1 LASTNENEKGLKIQC
16 RGYTRFVNF
25 LEMRRSRTAQR
36 VVERAGGGSR
46 VMELG
51 ATVVFLADGWSRG
64 APSSLPGSTSGGKT
78 AALRRDFSDADFAD
92 IAGAQRHSQSQS
104 TAAKLP
110 VCLEE

>member
-1 LASTNENEKGLKIQC
+1 MSQDSGPRLDA
-16 RGYTRFVNF
+16 FVKF
-25 LEMRRSRTAQR
+25 LEKRRSREAQG

-46 VMELG
+46 VMELV
-51 ATVVFLADGWSRG
+51 ATAVFFADSGSRG

-78 AALRRDFSDADFAD
+78 AALRRDFSDAEFAD
-92 IAGAQRHSQSQS
+92 IAGAQRRSQSQS